1 MFNDTYPLNR
11 HCLLNSGNAAEVKDQ
26 VSQHLWSH
34 RMCVAQG
41 KPLQSRLY
49 GVFFGNAALFD
60 LHYGAEVE
68 IDAGD
73 IASYYLIRITL
84 QGSGLVTLGKRSAA
98 MQAGSLTISSPSE
111 PSIISIGRDC
121 RNLILRVERQ
131 ALEHQLQ
138 RLLDRPIKHAL
149 VFDLAV
155 GPDSPGLAAVR
166 ETLDYLCRLYQ
177 HPAIDGVTQTLA
189 AGFSDYLLALLLTQL
204 PHNYS
209 DALRADHRQPL
220 PQHVRRAR
228 DYIESHVDEA
238 ISLADLAAHCGVS
251 VRTLQNGFTQF
262 LKQSPSDY
270 VRNQRLTLVHAA
282 LEQARAGDSVT
293 DILLRHGVT
302 SFGHFATHY
311 RKRYGCLPSDTLRQ
325 NRRMGEA
332 REVIQKKWNGDRA

>member
-11 HCLLNSGNAAEVKDQ
+11 HCLLNSGNVSEITDQ

-41 KPLQSRLY
+41 KPLRSQLY
-49 GVFFGNAALFD
+49 GVFFGSAALFD

-84 QGSGLVTLGKRSAA
+84 QGSGQVTLGNRHAV
-98 MQAGSLTISSPSE
+98 MREGGLTISSPSE
-111 PSIISIGRDC
+111 PSVISIGRDC

-138 RLLDRPIKHAL
+138 RLLDRPLRHAL
-149 VFDLAV
+149 VFDLEVDA
-155 GPDSPGLAAVR
+155 DAPGLAAVR

-177 HPAIDGVTQTLA
+177 HPAINGVTQTLA
-189 AGFSDYLLALLLTQL
+189 TGFSDYLLALLLTQL

-209 DALRADHRQPL
+209 DLLRADHRQPL

-228 DYIESHVDEA
+228 DYIETHVDET

-251 VRTLQNGFTQF
+251 IRTLQNGFAQF

-282 LEQARAGDSVT
+282 LEAAHTGDSVT

-311 RKRYGCLPSDTLRQ
+311 RKRYGCLPSDTLR
-325 NRRMGEA
+325 RHRG
-332 REVIQKKWNGDRA
+332 

>member
-1 MFNDTYPLNR
+1 MFDHTNPLDR
-11 HCLLNSGNAAEVKDQ
+11 HCLLDSGNISEIKDQ

-73 IASYYLIRITL
+73 IANYYLIRITL
-84 QGSGLVTLGKRSAA
+84 QGSGLITLGRRSAS
-98 MQAGSLTISSPSE
+98 MNAGSLTISSPSE
-111 PSIISIGRDC
+111 RSVIRIGRDC
-121 RNLILRVERQ
+121 RNLILRIDRL
-131 ALEHQLQ
+131 ALERHLQ
-138 RLLDRPIKHAL
+138 RLLERPVKQAL
-149 VFDLAV
+149 VFDLQAQADAA
-155 GPDSPGLAAVR
+155 GPAAVR
-166 ETLDYLCRLYQ
+166 ETLDYLCRLYR

-189 AGFSDYLLALLLTQL
+189 DGFSDYLLTLLLTQL

-209 DALRADHRQPL
+209 DALLADRRQPL
-220 PQHVRRAR
+220 PLHVRRAR
-228 DYIESHVDEA
+228 DYIESHLDET
-238 ISLADLAAHCGVS
+238 ISLADLAEHCGVS

-270 VRNQRLTLVHAA
+270 VRNQRLALVHAA

-293 DILLRHGVT
+293 DILLRHGIA

-311 RKRYGCLPSDTLRQ
+311 RRRYGCLPSDTLRQ
-325 NRRMGEA
+325 NRH
-332 REVIQKKWNGDRA
+332 

>member
-11 HCLLNSGNAAEVKDQ
+11 HCLLDSANAAEIKDQ

-49 GVFFGNAALFD
+49 GVFFGSAALFD

-73 IASYYLIRITL
+73 IASYYLIRVTL
-84 QGSGLVTLGKRSAA
+84 QGTGLVTLGKRRAP
-98 MQAGSLTISSPSE
+98 MREGGLTISSPSE
-111 PSIISIGRDC
+111 PSVISIGRDC

-131 ALEHQLQ
+131 ALEQQLQ
-138 RLLDRPIKHAL
+138 RLLDRPLRHAL
-149 VFDLAV
+149 VFDLEVDA
-155 GPDSPGLAAVR
+155 DTPGLAAVR

-209 DALRADHRQPL
+209 DLLRAGSRQPL
-220 PQHVRRAR
+220 PQHVRQAR
-228 DYIESHVDEA
+228 EYIETHVDEA
-238 ISLADLAAHCGVS
+238 ISLSDLAAHCGVS
-251 VRTLQNGFTQF
+251 IRTLQNGFTQF
-262 LKQSPSDY
+262 LKQSPSEY
-270 VRNQRLTLVHAA
+270 VRNQRLALVHAA
-282 LEQARAGDSVT
+282 LEAARTRDSVT

-311 RKRYGCLPSDTLRQ
+311 RKRYGCLPSDTLR
-325 NRRMGEA
+325 RHRG
-332 REVIQKKWNGDRA
+332 